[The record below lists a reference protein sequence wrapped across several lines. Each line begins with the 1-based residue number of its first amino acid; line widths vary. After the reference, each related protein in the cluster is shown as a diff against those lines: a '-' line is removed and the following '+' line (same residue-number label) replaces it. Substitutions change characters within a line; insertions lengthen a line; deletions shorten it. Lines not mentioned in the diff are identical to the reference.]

1 MKERIGEFF
10 LGSSTGGFT
19 LDEFLSATGKV
30 AMKERIGQK
39 SSGRARTACPKNS

>member
-1 MKERIGEFF
+1 MKDGIGEFF

-39 SSGRARTACPKNS
+39 SYAQARTACPKNS